1 MIKMKLSD
9 VKILQKVR
17 LARAP
22 PIEVA
27 SIDPNGIPCWRGARE
42 FPFAEYGSIGTVI
55 GIISEKVGG
64 WNDYYPLIQVTND
77 NLGQIEVP
85 PECLEPYIPPKS
97 LITDFNHPIG
107 ITIKGDMV
115 YAFGKC

>member
-27 SIDPNGIPCWRGARE
+27 S
-42 FPFAEYGSIGTVI
+42 
-55 GIISEKVGG
+55 
-64 WNDYYPLIQVTND
+64 ND